1 MEETLKTDI
10 IDGKMINW
18 EKLSNEEIN
27 ELRQN
32 AENKEQEIIG
42 NIFKIFES
50 ITEE

>member
-18 EKLSNEEIN
+18 EKLSIEEIK

-32 AENKEQEIIG
+32 AENKEKEIIG
-42 NIFKIFES
+42 NIFKFFEN

>member
-18 EKLSNEEIN
+18 EKLSIEEIK

-42 NIFKIFES
+42 NIIKIFES